1 MDALIQPLYE
11 YITDGEIQK
20 YWGMT
25 DYYTCQMVAQ
35 HTNQVFTEQ
44 LTEEQ
49 LPLRLRLEEASN
61 TLQCASLEAIFLSTA
76 DFCRDLS
83 RRF

>member
-1 MDALIQPLYE
+1 MDDLMQTLYE

-20 YWGMT
+20 YRGMT
-25 DYYTCQMVAQ
+25 DYYTCQMVVQ

-49 LPLRLRLEEASN
+49 LPLCLRLEEASN
-61 TLQCASLEAIFLSTA
+61 ALQCASLEAIFLATA

>member
-1 MDALIQPLYE
+1 MQTLYE

-49 LPLRLRLEEASN
+49 LPLCLRLEEA
-61 TLQCASLEAIFLSTA
+61 TLYSAQAWKPCSWPP
-76 DFCRDLS
+76 
-83 RRF
+83 